1 MKDNMNN
8 TQKKQKNKTTIT
20 FTNKEL
26 DVIYDALTELEN
38 MIDSNKTQNIISDI
52 CTKMFNAQF
61 TQQK

>member
-1 MKDNMNN
+1 MKENIMNN
-8 TQKKQKNKTTIT
+8 KQKNKTTIIA

-38 MIDSNKTQNIISDI
+38 MIDNNKTQNIINDI
-52 CTKMFNAQF
+52 CTKMFNSQF